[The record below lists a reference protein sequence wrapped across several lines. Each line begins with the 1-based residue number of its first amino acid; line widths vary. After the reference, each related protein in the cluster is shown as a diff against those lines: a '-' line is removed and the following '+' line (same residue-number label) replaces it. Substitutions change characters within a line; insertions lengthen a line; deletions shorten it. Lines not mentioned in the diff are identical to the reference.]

1 MCQSALSQP
10 KIAVGATYA
19 GLTFGSGLI
28 DDVLRVIGRRF
39 LVFRVLENCLVS
51 NVEDFVHGFMGRSVV
66 DVVFGSHVVES
77 NVVLF

>member
-28 DDVLRVIGRRF
+28 DDVPRVIGRPF
-39 LVFRVLENCLVS
+39 VVFRVLENCFVS
-51 NVEDFVHGFMGRSVV
+51 NVEELVHSFRRRSVV
-66 DVVFGSHVVES
+66 DVVYRSHVVES
-77 NVVLF
+77 NVVVC